1 MAWGET
7 PQVRGTRFVP
17 LGNTIQAR
25 PHQMRLIAFLV
36 SIALSGA
43 AFITLD
49 WFYSAAI
56 LRAARQKLAAKSP
69 LSAMPQ
75 GGPSNCR
82 VPDPVRH
89 HALQPNCASI
99 ERWGRES
106 YELCTNNLGF
116 RDERIRDVPLAD
128 SRPRI
133 LILGDSF
140 TEGKSAWRE
149 SYVGR
154 IAAHFP
160 QYDFLNGGVESYSPS
175 NYLNLARM
183 ILAKGV
189 EFDEVIVFIDIS
201 DTQDEAAYYRDVNSS
216 GAVTGPEQERFVT
229 NRYSKSRLWISK
241 RLLLTNY
248 VFEFFE
254 RKIVRQGHY
263 HLTVGQ
269 GGNIFDLERS
279 AWTYRKVSDTDP
291 FDAGYAPLGVEGGI
305 VREKAKM
312 TLLWQELAKQHI
324 PISIVVYPWPAQIVH
339 DTGDSRQVGIWRDWC
354 EGKCQ
359 RFLSLFPVFLAVKA
373 QCPRNEPG
381 CWYLSHFIFGDLHY
395 SSAGNALVAN
405 AIIKSFEAAPPTKAP
420 NFGAEPGP
428 STRDGVPGIAAHR

>member
-1 MAWGET
+1 M
-7 PQVRGTRFVP
+7 P
-17 LGNTIQAR
+17 LGNTIRTRRQLR
-25 PHQMRLIAFLV
+25 FIAFLV
-36 SIALSGA
+36 SLTLSVA

-56 LRAARQKLAAKSP
+56 LRDARQKLASKSQLTSSP
-69 LSAMPQ
+69 HRGLT
-75 GGPSNCR
+75 NCR
-82 VPDPVRH
+82 VPDPLRH
-89 HALQPNCASI
+89 HSLQPNCASI

-106 YELCTNNLGF
+106 YELYTNNLGF

-149 SYVGR
+149 SYVGA
-154 IAAHFP
+154 IASHFP

-175 NYLNLARM
+175 NYLNVARM
-183 ILAKGV
+183 VLAAGV

-201 DTQDEAAYYRDVNSS
+201 DTQDEAAYYRDVDAS
-216 GAVTGPEQERFVT
+216 GAVTGPEKERFVT
-229 NRYSKSRLWISK
+229 NEYSKFRLWISK
-241 RLLLTNY
+241 RLLLTSY
-248 VFEFFE
+248 IFEIFE
-254 RKIVRQGHY
+254 REIVRRGHY

-279 AWTYRKVSDTDP
+279 AWTYRTVSDVDP

-305 VREKAKM
+305 AREKAKM
-312 TLLWQELAKQHI
+312 TLLWQQLAKQHI

-339 DTGDSRQVGIWRDWC
+339 DTANSRQVGIWRDWC

-359 RFLSLFPVFLAVKA
+359 RFLSLFPAFLAVKA

-381 CWYLSHFIFGDLHY
+381 CWYLSQFVFGDLHY
-395 SSAGNALVAN
+395 SSAGNALVAD
-405 AIIKSFEAAPPTKAP
+405 ALIKSLETLPPTKVKT
-420 NFGAEPGP
+420 FGAVASR
-428 STRDGVPGIAAHR
+428 STRNGVPGIGDHR